1 MKIVLQ
7 KYTHKPFNISKKKT
21 VSVNFGCHQS
31 DRSHS
36 ETVCMTI
43 YDAQNGVIK
52 IGDFESTPKKNEK
65 KTLKLKETCSIR
77 VNVNEV
83 PIQIADKYTH

>member
-1 MKIVLQ
+1 
-7 KYTHKPFNISKKKT
+7 
-21 VSVNFGCHQS
+21 
-31 DRSHS
+31 
-36 ETVCMTI
+36 MTI